1 MSSCFLTVWKVL
13 VHDPISIWRWEMG
26 SCPLRSAP
34 SWHLSCPSCPLL
46 GKSQVRCFHRLGE
59 EVRSEAIQT
68 CGPGVSLSGSRE
80 SCERC
85 MRSVSQSVCGGRLL
99 VSTLRHPCPWVYLCS
114 SFSSGFFFCS
124 TGIWTQGIH
133 LEPLHQPFF
142 VMSFSK
148 IRFCE
153 LFAQA
158 GFRWPVL
165 RSILSLLYQLQ
176 SHLLCSWTR
185 SVSNKRQTCYYSHAA
200 VASFHGSLALFWGS

>member
-1 MSSCFLTVWKVL
+1 MIPFPSEDGKWEAAHYVL
-13 VHDPISIWRWEMG
+13 PHLDICLVPVALSWENRRWGVSVGWERRWG
-26 SCPLRSAP
+26 QRRFKPVVLECPSLAHGRAVRGACAASPRVSVEGGCLLAP
-34 SWHLSCPSCPLL
+34 SDTPAL
-46 GKSQVRCFHRLGE
+46 GF
-59 EVRSEAIQT
+59 T
-68 CGPGVSLSGSRE
+68 
-80 SCERC
+80 
-85 MRSVSQSVCGGRLL
+85 SVAAFL
-99 VSTLRHPCPWVYLCS
+99 VA
-114 SFSSGFFFCS
+114 FFFCS